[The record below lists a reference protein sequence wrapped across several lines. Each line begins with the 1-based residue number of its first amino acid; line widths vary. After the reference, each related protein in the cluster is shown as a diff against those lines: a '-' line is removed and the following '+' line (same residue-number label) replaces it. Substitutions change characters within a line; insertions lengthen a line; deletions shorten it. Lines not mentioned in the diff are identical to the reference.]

1 VSSPLTWCRSHAVV
15 RVIFLRCLASF
26 CVHCPAPMPAHA
38 LAPAIL
44 GPIVKH
50 TLRCTPA
57 EAALVDAVLEGDP
70 LPLHDAV
77 QALTAAGLRLSMCR
91 RHHLHKAVVRPPL
104 PPPVVTRRWTDSLT
118 VTLSAYHPLFDV
130 PVTHLVLTCDGRE
143 VARVAVEAP
152 SAFAP
157 AAAVSVTME
166 GLTPGTPYSL
176 QSSCVV
182 LSDPDL
188 QASLVLSGPIVV
200 RTLSPPG
207 APPAPVVVERGPT
220 HLCVRVVD
228 VGTACDPAS
237 SGVVLEVDGVV
248 WGGPCEA
255 LPDHGLLFRVEGLGE
270 GTRHTLRCRCAVA
283 GNAEVDGGLPWSPVT
298 VTATDLSA
306 EVGASPFWFL
316 LLLPAVLSTT

>member
-1 VSSPLTWCRSHAVV
+1 V
-15 RVIFLRCLASF
+15 
-26 CVHCPAPMPAHA
+26 PAHA

-57 EAALVDAVLEGDP
+57 EAALVDVVLEGDLQGDP

-77 QALTAAGLRLSMCR
+77 QALTAAGLRLSICR
-91 RHHLHKAVVRPPL
+91 RYHLHKAVVRPPL
-104 PPPVVTRRWTDSLT
+104 PPPVVTRRWTDSLN
-118 VTLSAYHPLFDV
+118 VTLSAYQPLFDV
-130 PVTHLVLTCDGRE
+130 PVTHLVLTCNGRE
-143 VARVAVEAP
+143 VARVDVEAP
-152 SAFAP
+152 PAYTP
-157 AAAVSVTME
+157 AAPVTVVME
-166 GLTPGTPYSL
+166 GLTPGTPYTL
-176 QSSCVV
+176 QASCVV
-182 LSDPDL
+182 DSDPAL
-188 QASLVLSGPIVV
+188 QASLVLGDPIVV

-207 APPAPVVVERGPT
+207 APPAPAVVDRGPT

-228 VGTACDPAS
+228 VGMACDPAS

-283 GNAEVDGGLPWSPVT
+283 GDAEVDGCLPWSPVT

-306 EVGASPFWFL
+306 EVCPWPSSLFSI
-316 LLLPAVLSTT
+316 VMY